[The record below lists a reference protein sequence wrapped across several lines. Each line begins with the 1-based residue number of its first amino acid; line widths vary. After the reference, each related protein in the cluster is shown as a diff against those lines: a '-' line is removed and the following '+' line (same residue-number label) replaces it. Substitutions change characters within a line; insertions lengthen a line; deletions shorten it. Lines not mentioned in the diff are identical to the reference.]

1 MIDVYVNVNIGVNQP
16 VCLRL
21 PSFAY
26 VRLNLE
32 ISLP

>member
-1 MIDVYVNVNIGVNQP
+1 MIDVYVNVNQP

-26 VRLNLE
+26 VRLKLE